1 MYEVLHEGPFRSVSV
16 ARAMLMMFCPD
27 KDVQERAKAL
37 LCLPAMSELEL
48 PAVPGRPAQRLMEKL
63 GMEIEAA

>member
-1 MYEVLHEGPFRSVSV
+1 MKVRSVQSPWH
-16 ARAMLMMFCPD
+16 RAKLMMFCAD

-63 GMEIEAA
+63 GMEIEALAA